1 MNKLFSKIVS
11 ALTAATMTLFASSG
25 SLQTF
30 VNEINVHA
38 TETEVILGD
47 VNDDDKVDV
56 FDLCLMKQELIE
68 PGTTSIDTDAADV
81 NADGVVDVKDVVEV
95 QQFLLVERDSFN
107 GSMRNKI
114 APPDTSIVTSNQPI
128 ETSLTAQMA
137 EKTKELGNAVNVYN
151 YLYNNMRSEF
161 YYGSRKGAIG
171 TFEQGGGNDADLSS
185 LLIAMLRY
193 LGYDANYVTDIVGF
207 SAEQLMKWTSTDSI
221 EASTKI
227 YACQGRENTT
237 YEHEGVT
244 YYFCDY
250 TYVQVVDAGTTY
262 YLDVCF
268 KEYET
273 QKNSIQTL
281 VSGTST
287 SDIEQILN
295 KTDLNYLDSISDTA
309 YNNALTNLEGQNYTF
324 FSKKPIQKNVTKL
337 PTTSPHLFNIEPTAA
352 ATLDDS
358 RSDIIEIGFNNSN
371 KKTYHA
377 SDLYKKSIIVE
388 YVVSDDTKELHEWV
402 DFDASSIFNLPP
414 YALGQALSVAPVV
427 KIDGQAVLTGPAIDF
442 EEKQTLYINS
452 KTGGK
457 VETYVEELSPGELC
471 CIVFDIGTISPNELS
486 EAYSK
491 SVDQTSDANQ
501 KYQLNEKT
509 DASKVNEKNV
519 YNANYLGSILRLT
532 GVMYFSQLDIY
543 TQTLAENN
551 NINCEDTV
559 KIGVFGF
566 KPDVYP
572 SKVQVAGE
580 PYGIDKNGQF
590 LVDII
595 SNSVTTVSEV
605 SDSAQLR
612 AFNMERGYIS
622 SELESAILEQIVGV
636 ESLSTVQL
644 FKRAQEN
651 GINIV
656 SLSKDTTKKV
666 SDLKISADDAAR
678 LQAEIDAGNTII
690 TMEQSITVGNWIG
703 IGYIV
708 EIADQSA
715 QTFMISGNMNGGVCS
730 SSVSVAAIIGIAI
743 DEIWIVETVG
753 LFIATLSPM
762 TSLAFAPVVTLVLC
776 IIAIEFMVFDIIET
790 IANNYDY
797 YMNGNEEAGTQV
809 KINAAINVI
818 TFGVTKIGGAIISQA
833 KNASNCAKYG
843 KNVINGLKNSGF
855 TTAEV
860 NAQIS
865 KFSKLGLS
873 QSTIKTLL
881 KNPKCMF
888 LGDDILSFL
897 GKQGG
902 NQRLLAELV
911 LNNGDDFTK
920 ALMKTEVLDDF
931 CNTVWK
937 YGSGTAKVLMY
948 GDETFSSFSSML
960 KNCPEQSDGIIR
972 HTITFG
978 KEYLDEAN
986 LYYSKNGATGIE
998 TLIRRLDA
1006 STMSKLAEC
1015 SDQAFK
1021 QSIEL
1026 YKSKLPAWAQ
1036 TSGNFAYA
1044 KANIEGVSKTDYFAH
1059 SAINTEI
1066 PSVQGSGIS
1075 IQPEH
1080 DIFNA
1085 LNVNSSN
1092 VINGENAFS
1101 RTVDTEYKIFTDIA
1115 NSIPNRTV
1123 SGTVVIYTELKPC
1136 VSCDTVI
1143 SQFSEMYPNVKITIL
1158 YNTEYW

>member
-11 ALTAATMTLFASSG
+11 AVTAAAMTLFASSG

-30 VNEINVHA
+30 VNEIDAHA
-38 TETEVILGD
+38 AETDVILGD
-47 VNDDDKVDV
+47 VDGDVKVNAL
-56 FDLCLMKQELIE
+56 DLCLMKRELLK
-68 PGTTSIDTDAADV
+68 PGTTSINMEAADV
-81 NADGVVDVKDVVEV
+81 NADGVVDIKDVIEV
-95 QQFLLVERDSFN
+95 QQFLLVERDNFT
-107 GSMRNKI
+107 GSTRKNI
-114 APPDTSIVTSNQPI
+114 EPPNTSIVTTNQPV

-137 EKTKELGNAVNVYN
+137 DKTKELGNAVNVYN

-193 LGYDANYVTDIVGF
+193 LGYDANYVTDIVGL
-207 SAEQLMKWTSTDSI
+207 SADQLMKWTNTNSI
-221 EASTKI
+221 EAATKI

-250 TYVQVVDAGTTY
+250 TYVQVVDAGSTY

-287 SDIEQILN
+287 SDIERILQ

-309 YNNALTNLEGQNYTF
+309 FNKALTDLEGQNYTF

-337 PTTSPHLFNIEPTAA
+337 PTTSPHLFNIEPTVVT
-352 ATLDDS
+352 TLDDN

-371 KKTYHA
+371 KKSYHA
-377 SDLYKKSIIVE
+377 SELYKKSVTVE

-427 KIDGQAVLTGPAIDF
+427 KVDGKAVLTGPAINF

-457 VETYVEELSPGELC
+457 SETFEEEVSPGELC
-471 CIVFDIGTISPNELS
+471 CIVFDVGTISPNELS

-491 SVDQTSDANQ
+491 SADQTSSTNQ

-519 YNANYLGSILRLT
+519 YNADYLGGILRLT

-551 NINCEDTV
+551 NVNCEDTV

-566 KPDVYP
+566 KPGVYP

-590 LVDII
+590 LVDIV
-595 SNSVTTVSEV
+595 SNSVSTVSEV

-622 SELESAILEQIVGV
+622 SELESAILEQIVRV

-644 FKRAQEN
+644 FKHAQEK

-678 LQAEIDAGNTII
+678 LQEEINAGNTII
-690 TMEQSITVGNWIG
+690 TMEQSITVGNWTG

-708 EIADQSA
+708 ETADQSA

-743 DEIWIVETVG
+743 DEIWLVETVG
-753 LFIATLSPM
+753 LLITTLSAM
-762 TSLAFAPVVTLVLC
+762 TSLAFLPVVTVVLC
-776 IIAIEFMVFDIIET
+776 VIAIEFMVFDIIEM

-843 KNVINGLKNSGF
+843 KNVINGLKSSGF
-855 TTAEV
+855 TTSEI

-865 KFSKLGLS
+865 KLSKLGCS
-873 QSTIKTLL
+873 QSTIETLL
-881 KNPKCMF
+881 KTPKCMF
-888 LGDDILSFL
+888 LGDDVLSFL

-920 ALMKTEVLDDF
+920 ALLNSNNLDDF
-931 CNTVWK
+931 CNIIWKNGSGYARIFGTYADDSIACVKNYGDDAIAAINK
-937 YGSGTAKVLMY
+937 YGDDAINAFDLYGDDAAKGFKSGLTPDEIAQAQTFVQSKPSSAKLGENIIASGRAKPSYDCAAHHIIAGSSKKAADARAILQKYSIDINCAENGVFLPTDKSILSGTYHPSMHTNVYYEEVNNLMSGVQSREEALEMLNY
-948 GDETFSSFSSML
+948 IRECLEQGTF
-960 KNCPEQSDGIIR
+960 
-972 HTITFG
+972 
-978 KEYLDEAN
+978 
-986 LYYSKNGATGIE
+986 
-998 TLIRRLDA
+998 
-1006 STMSKLAEC
+1006 
-1015 SDQAFK
+1015 
-1021 QSIEL
+1021 
-1026 YKSKLPAWAQ
+1026 
-1036 TSGNFAYA
+1036 
-1044 KANIEGVSKTDYFAH
+1044 
-1059 SAINTEI
+1059 
-1066 PSVQGSGIS
+1066 
-1075 IQPEH
+1075 
-1080 DIFNA
+1080 
-1085 LNVNSSN
+1085 
-1092 VINGENAFS
+1092 
-1101 RTVDTEYKIFTDIA
+1101 
-1115 NSIPNRTV
+1115 PN
-1123 SGTVVIYTELKPC
+1123 
-1136 VSCDTVI
+1136 
-1143 SQFSEMYPNVKITIL
+1143 
-1158 YNTEYW
+1158 

>member
-11 ALTAATMTLFASSG
+11 AVTAAAMTLFVSSS

-30 VNEINVHA
+30 VNEIDA
-38 TETEVILGD
+38 YAADTDVILGD
-47 VNDDDKVDV
+47 VNDDDRVDV
-56 FDLCLMKQELIE
+56 FDLCLMKRVLIE
-68 PGTTSIDTDAADV
+68 PGTTTIDKTAADV
-81 NADGVVDVKDVVEV
+81 NADGVVDVKDVIEV
-95 QQFLLVERDSFN
+95 QQFLLVERDSFT

-114 APPDTSIVTSNQPI
+114 APPDTSIVTTNQPV
-128 ETSLTAQMA
+128 ETSMTAQMA
-137 EKTKELGNAVNVYN
+137 DITKELGNAVNVYN

-171 TFEQGGGNDADLSS
+171 TFEQGGGNDTDLSS

-207 SAEQLMKWTSTDSI
+207 SAEQLMKWTCTDSI
-221 EASTKI
+221 EAATKV

-237 YEHEGVT
+237 YEHDGVT

-250 TYVQVVDAGTTY
+250 TYVQVMDAGTTY

-281 VSGTST
+281 VSETGT
-287 SDIEQILN
+287 SDIERILN
-295 KTDLNYLDSISDTA
+295 KTDLNHLDSISDTA
-309 YNNALTNLEGQNYTF
+309 FNNALTNLEGQNYTF
-324 FSKKPIQKNVTKL
+324 FSKKPIQKNITKL
-337 PTTSPHLFNIEPTAA
+337 PTTSPHLFNVEPSVAVS
-352 ATLDDS
+352 LDDN
-358 RSDIIEIGFNNSN
+358 RSDIIEIGFNNSS

-377 SDLYKKSIIVE
+377 SELYKKSVTVE

-414 YALGQALSVAPVV
+414 YALGQALSVTPVV
-427 KIDGQAVLTGPAIDF
+427 KIDGQTVLTGPAIDF

-457 VETYVEELSPGELC
+457 VETYEEELSPGELC
-471 CIVFDIGTISPNELS
+471 CIVFDVGTISPNELS
-486 EAYSK
+486 ESYSK
-491 SVDQTSDANQ
+491 SADQTSVANQ

-551 NINCEDTV
+551 NVNCEDTV
-559 KIGVFGF
+559 KIGIFGF
-566 KPDVYP
+566 KPGVYP

-590 LVDII
+590 LVDIV
-595 SNSVTTVSEV
+595 SNSVSTVSEV

-622 SELESAILEQIVGV
+622 SELESAILEQIVGI

-651 GINIV
+651 AINIV
-656 SLSKDTTKKV
+656 SLSKNTTKKV

-678 LQAEIDAGNTII
+678 LQEEIDAGNTII
-690 TMEQSITVGNWIG
+690 TMEQSITVGNWTG

-708 EIADQSA
+708 ETADQSA

-743 DEIWIVETVG
+743 DEIWLVETVG
-753 LFIATLSPM
+753 LLIATLSAM
-762 TSLAFAPVVTLVLC
+762 TSLAFMPVVTVVLC
-776 IIAIEFMVFDIIET
+776 VIAIEFLVFDIIET

-797 YMNGNEEAGTQV
+797 YMNGNEETGTQV

-843 KNVINGLKNSGF
+843 KNVITGLKNSGF

-865 KFSKLGLS
+865 KFSKLGCS
-873 QSTIKTLL
+873 QTTIETLL

-888 LGDDILSFL
+888 LGDDVLSFL

-911 LNNGDDFTK
+911 IGNGDDFTK
-920 ALMKTEVLDDF
+920 ALMKTGVLDDF
-931 CNTVWK
+931 CNLAWK
-937 YGSGTAKVLMY
+937 YGGESAKVLICGDDAISFVSKYENASDIIKCFKSGNVSGIGNLEKSSVSTVYTFATDKMGKTY
-948 GDETFSSFSSML
+948 AAGSCNYKYNPSITVPEGYFDDFAQYTGSNYYYEKYNQLLEKDFISKMDVSTSVKKELYKLSDALDETRRLAKNSGKFNYGELYQLGYDEYSFMENWSVS
-960 KNCPEQSDGIIR
+960 NCGEVWSAREAILNGATFDELTYQSVYSKSGKALEMCENCQ
-972 HTITFG
+972 HTFG
-978 KEYLDEAN
+978 K
-986 LYYSKNGATGIE
+986 
-998 TLIRRLDA
+998 
-1006 STMSKLAEC
+1006 
-1015 SDQAFK
+1015 
-1021 QSIEL
+1021 
-1026 YKSKLPAWAQ
+1026 
-1036 TSGNFAYA
+1036 
-1044 KANIEGVSKTDYFAH
+1044 
-1059 SAINTEI
+1059 
-1066 PSVQGSGIS
+1066 
-1075 IQPEH
+1075 
-1080 DIFNA
+1080 
-1085 LNVNSSN
+1085 
-1092 VINGENAFS
+1092 
-1101 RTVDTEYKIFTDIA
+1101 
-1115 NSIPNRTV
+1115 
-1123 SGTVVIYTELKPC
+1123 
-1136 VSCDTVI
+1136 
-1143 SQFSEMYPNVKITIL
+1143 
-1158 YNTEYW
+1158 

>member
-30 VNEINVHA
+30 VNEIDVHA
-38 TETEVILGD
+38 AETEVILGD
-47 VNDDDKVDV
+47 VNDDNRVDV

-68 PGTTSIDTDAADV
+68 SGTTSIDKVAADV

-171 TFEQGGGNDADLSS
+171 TFEQGGGNDADQSS

-221 EASTKI
+221 EAATKI

-309 YNNALTNLEGQNYTF
+309 YNNALTNIEGQNYTF
-324 FSKKPIQKNVTKL
+324 FSKKPVQKSVTKL
-337 PTTSPHLFNIEPTAA
+337 PTTSPHLFNVEPTVTT
-352 ATLDDS
+352 TLDDS
-358 RSDIIEIGFNNSN
+358 RSDIIEIGFNNNS

-377 SDLYKKSIIVE
+377 SELYKKSVTVE

-414 YALGQALSVAPVV
+414 YTLGQALSVAPVV
-427 KIDGQAVLTGPAIDF
+427 KIDGQTVLTGPAIDF

-457 VETYVEELSPGELC
+457 VETYEEELSPGELC
-471 CIVFDIGTISPNELS
+471 CIVFDVGTISPNELS

-491 SVDQTSDANQ
+491 SANQ
-501 KYQLNEKT
+501 TASVNKKYQLNEKT

-566 KPDVYP
+566 KPGVYP

-590 LVDII
+590 LVDIV
-595 SNSVTTVSEV
+595 SNSVSTVSEV

-644 FKRAQEN
+644 FKHAQEKA
-651 GINIV
+651 INIV

-666 SDLKISADDAAR
+666 SDLKISTDDAVR
-678 LQAEIDAGNTII
+678 LQEEIDAGNTII
-690 TMEQSITVGNWIG
+690 TMEQNVTVGDWTG

-708 EIADQSA
+708 ETADKAS
-715 QTFMISGNMNGGVCS
+715 QTFMISGEMNGGVCS

-743 DEIWIVETVG
+743 DEIWLVETVG
-753 LFIATLSPM
+753 LLITTLSAM
-762 TSLAFAPVVTLVLC
+762 TSLAFLPVVTVVLC
-776 IIAIEFMVFDIIET
+776 VIAIEFMVFDILEM

-833 KNASNCAKYG
+833 KNAINCAKYG

-855 TTAEV
+855 TTAEI

-865 KFSKLGLS
+865 KFSRLGFS
-873 QSTIKTLL
+873 QSTIETLL

-911 LNNGDDFTK
+911 IGNGDDFTK
-920 ALMKTEVLDDF
+920 ALMKTGALDDF
-931 CNTVWK
+931 CNLAWK
-937 YGSGTAKVLMY
+937 YGSGVAKILPC
-948 GDETFSSFSSML
+948 GDEIVKAVGTMDEASVRNYLQML
-960 KNCPEQSDGIIR
+960 KNIDLHRPNATLNELYSLYSAAAGTSCRALNGVGNVSDDVIRQNVQSFRTSLGKRAKQSNVGYAQISIDGVS
-972 HTITFG
+972 
-978 KEYLDEAN
+978 DE
-986 LYYSKNGATGIE
+986 LYAFAYFDSLEEASKYGATID
-998 TLIRRLDA
+998 TA
-1006 STMSKLAEC
+1006 KYPMAW
-1015 SDQAFK
+1015 
-1021 QSIEL
+1021 
-1026 YKSKLPAWAQ
+1026 LP
-1036 TSGNFAYA
+1036 
-1044 KANIEGVSKTDYFAH
+1044 E
-1059 SAINTEI
+1059 
-1066 PSVQGSGIS
+1066 
-1075 IQPEH
+1075 
-1080 DIFNA
+1080 
-1085 LNVNSSN
+1085 NSSFT
-1092 VINGENAFS
+1092 AFEVANEGQTDKYL
-1101 RTVDTEYKIFTDIA
+1101 RVVCTEYKILSEIDKQIGSNVLVNGKIVLFTEKECCESCSDVIA
-1115 NSIPNRTV
+1115 
-1123 SGTVVIYTELKPC
+1123 
-1136 VSCDTVI
+1136 
-1143 SQFSEMYPNVKITIL
+1143 QFIAKHPNVQIEIIHNNGQL
-1158 YNTEYW
+1158 LIGG

>member
-11 ALTAATMTLFASSG
+11 AVTAAAMTLFASSG

-30 VNEINVHA
+30 VNEIDAHA
-38 TETEVILGD
+38 AETDVILGD
-47 VNDDDKVDV
+47 VDGDVKVNA
-56 FDLCLMKQELIE
+56 FDLCLMKRELLK
-68 PGTTSIDTDAADV
+68 PGTTSINMEAADV
-81 NADGVVDVKDVVEV
+81 NADGVVDIKDVIEV
-95 QQFLLVERDSFN
+95 QQFLLVERDNFT
-107 GSMRNKI
+107 GSTRKNI
-114 APPDTSIVTSNQPI
+114 EPPNTSIVTTNQPV

-137 EKTKELGNAVNVYN
+137 DKTKELGNAVNVYN

-207 SAEQLMKWTSTDSI
+207 SADQLMKWTNTNSI
-221 EASTKI
+221 EAATKI

-250 TYVQVVDAGTTY
+250 TYVQVVDAGSTY

-287 SDIEQILN
+287 SDIERILQ

-309 YNNALTNLEGQNYTF
+309 FNKALTDLEGQNYTF

-337 PTTSPHLFNIEPTAA
+337 PTTSPHLFNIEPTVVT
-352 ATLDDS
+352 TLDDN

-371 KKTYHA
+371 KKSYHA
-377 SDLYKKSIIVE
+377 SELYKKSVTVE
-388 YVVSDDTKELHEWV
+388 YVVSDNTKELHEWV

-414 YALGQALSVAPVV
+414 YAHGQALSVAPVV
-427 KIDGQAVLTGPAIDF
+427 KVDGKAVLTGPAINF

-457 VETYVEELSPGELC
+457 SETFEEEVSPGELC
-471 CIVFDIGTISPNELS
+471 CIVFDVGTISPNELS

-491 SVDQTSDANQ
+491 SADQTSSTNK

-519 YNANYLGSILRLT
+519 YNADYLGGILRLT

-551 NINCEDTV
+551 NVNCEDTV

-566 KPDVYP
+566 KPSVYP

-580 PYGIDKNGQF
+580 PYGIEKNGQF
-590 LVDII
+590 LVDIV
-595 SNSVTTVSEV
+595 SNSVSTVSEV

-612 AFNMERGYIS
+612 AFIMERGYIS

-644 FKRAQEN
+644 FKHAQEK

-656 SLSKDTTKKV
+656 SLSKNTTKKV

-690 TMEQSITVGNWIG
+690 TMEQNITVGDWTG

-708 EIADQSA
+708 ETVDQSA
-715 QTFMISGNMNGGVCS
+715 PTFIISGNMNGGVCS

-743 DEIWIVETVG
+743 DEIWLVETVG
-753 LFIATLSPM
+753 LLIATLSAM
-762 TSLAFAPVVTLVLC
+762 TSLAFMPVVTVIVC
-776 IIAIEFMVFDIIET
+776 VIAIEFMVFDIIET

-843 KNVINGLKNSGF
+843 KNVINGLKSNGF

-865 KFSKLGLS
+865 KFSKLGCS
-873 QSTIKTLL
+873 QSTIQTLL
-881 KNPKCMF
+881 NNPKCMF
-888 LGDDILSFL
+888 LGDDVLSFL

-911 LNNGDDFTK
+911 IGNGDDFTK
-920 ALMKTEVLDDF
+920 ALMKTGALDDF
-931 CNTVWK
+931 CNLAWK
-937 YGSGTAKVLMY
+937 YGNGVAKILPCGDDVVKLVGNMDEASVRNYLQTLKNIDLHRPNASLTELYSLYSAAAGTSCRALKEAGNANDDIIRQNVQEFRKSLGKRAKQSNVGY
-948 GDETFSSFSSML
+948 AQISVDGVSDELYAFAYFDSMEEAVSEGAKIDTTKYPMAWLPENSSFTAFEVA
-960 KNCPEQSDGIIR
+960 NDGQ
-972 HTITFG
+972 TE
-978 KEYLDEAN
+978 KYL
-986 LYYSKNGATGIE
+986 
-998 TLIRRLDA
+998 RVV
-1006 STMSKLAEC
+1006 C
-1015 SDQAFK
+1015 
-1021 QSIEL
+1021 
-1026 YKSKLPAWAQ
+1026 
-1036 TSGNFAYA
+1036 
-1044 KANIEGVSKTDYFAH
+1044 
-1059 SAINTEI
+1059 
-1066 PSVQGSGIS
+1066 
-1075 IQPEH
+1075 
-1080 DIFNA
+1080 
-1085 LNVNSSN
+1085 
-1092 VINGENAFS
+1092 
-1101 RTVDTEYKIFTDIA
+1101 TEYKILSEIDKQIGSNVLVNGKIVIFTEKECCESCSDVIA
-1115 NSIPNRTV
+1115 
-1123 SGTVVIYTELKPC
+1123 
-1136 VSCDTVI
+1136 
-1143 SQFSEMYPNVKITIL
+1143 QFIAKHPNVQIEIIHNNGARLT
-1158 YNTEYW
+1158 

>member
-11 ALTAATMTLFASSG
+11 AVTAAAMTLFVSSG

-30 VNEINVHA
+30 VNEIDAHA
-38 TETEVILGD
+38 AETDVILGD
-47 VNDDDKVDV
+47 VNNDDRVDV
-56 FDLCLMKQELIE
+56 FDLCLIKQKIIN
-68 PGTTSIDTDAADV
+68 PGTTSINLTAADV
-81 NADGVVDVKDVVEV
+81 NADGVLDIKDVREV
-95 QQFLLVERDSFN
+95 QQFLLVERDSFT
-107 GSMRNKI
+107 GSMRKDI
-114 APPDTSIVTSNQPI
+114 EPPDTSIVTKNQPI
-128 ETSLTAQMA
+128 ETAMTAQMA
-137 EKTKELGNAVNVYN
+137 EKANELGTAVNVYN

-171 TFEQGGGNDADLSS
+171 TFEQGGGNDSDLSS

-207 SAEQLMKWTSTDSI
+207 SADQLMKWTNTDSI
-221 EASTKI
+221 EAATKI

-237 YEHEGVT
+237 YEYEGVT

-273 QKNSIQTL
+273 QKSSIQNL
-281 VSGTST
+281 VSGTSI
-287 SDIEQILN
+287 SDIERILQ

-309 YNNALTNLEGQNYTF
+309 FNNALTNLEGQNYTF
-324 FSKKPIQKNVTKL
+324 FSKKPVQKNVTKL
-337 PTTSPHLFNIEPTAA
+337 PTTSPHLFNIEPTMVT
-352 ATLDDS
+352 TLDDN

-371 KKTYHA
+371 KKSYHA
-377 SDLYKKSIIVE
+377 SELYKKNVTVE
-388 YVVSDDTKELHEWV
+388 YVVSDDTEELHEWV

-414 YALGQALSVAPVV
+414 YALGQALSVAPVI
-427 KIDGQAVLTGPAIDF
+427 KIDGQAVLTGPSIDF

-457 VETYVEELSPGELC
+457 VETYEEELSPGELC
-471 CIVFDIGTISPNELS
+471 CIVFDVGTISPNELS

-491 SVDQTSDANQ
+491 SANQTSSANQ
-501 KYQLNEKT
+501 KYQLNEKN

-543 TQTLAENN
+543 TQTLAEKND
-551 NINCEDTV
+551 INCEDTV

-566 KPDVYP
+566 KPGVYP

-590 LVDII
+590 LVDIV
-595 SNSVTTVSEV
+595 SNSVSTVSEV
-605 SDSAQLR
+605 SDGAQLR

-644 FKRAQEN
+644 FKHAQEK

-656 SLSKDTTKKV
+656 SLSKDTTKKL

-690 TMEQSITVGNWIG
+690 TMEQSITVGDWTG

-708 EIADQSA
+708 ETADQSA

-730 SSVSVAAIIGIAI
+730 SSVSIAAIIGIAI
-743 DEIWIVETVG
+743 DEIWLVETVG
-753 LFIATLSPM
+753 LLITTLSAM
-762 TSLAFAPVVTLVLC
+762 TSLAFLPVVTVVLC
-776 IIAIEFMVFDIIET
+776 VIAIEFMVFDIIET

-818 TFGVTKIGGAIISQA
+818 TFGVTKIGGAIISQT

-843 KNVINGLKNSGF
+843 KNVINGLKSSGF

-865 KFSKLGLS
+865 KFSKLGCS
-873 QSTIKTLL
+873 QSTIETLL

-888 LGDDILSFL
+888 LGDDVLSFL

-911 LNNGDDFTK
+911 LGNGDDFTK
-920 ALMKTEVLDDF
+920 ALMKTGVLDDF
-931 CNTVWK
+931 CNLAWK
-937 YGSGTAKVLMY
+937 CGDPAAKIFVYNEGLVPKANKLIAEY
-948 GDETFSSFSSML
+948 GDDFSKEIVEYFT
-960 KNCPEQSDGIIR
+960 KNNE
-972 HTITFG
+972 
-978 KEYLDEAN
+978 K
-986 LYYSKNGATGIE
+986 GAEI
-998 TLIRRLDA
+998 LIRRAA
-1006 STMSKLAEC
+1006 SVKFTPLSEYA
-1015 SDQAFK
+1015 DDVFK
-1021 QSIEL
+1021 NSIETT
-1026 YKSKLPAWAQ
+1026 KTKLPSWAQ
-1036 TSGNFAYA
+1036 KQPNYAYA
-1044 KANIEGVSKTDYFAH
+1044 SVDISGMNKKELFAH
-1059 SAINTEI
+1059 SAIQDESTVSSIGTGITYKPQSSPFNYYNVDGNNIINT
-1066 PSVQGSGIS
+1066 
-1075 IQPEH
+1075 
-1080 DIFNA
+1080 DNWA
-1085 LNVNSSN
+1085 
-1092 VINGENAFS
+1092 
-1101 RTVDTEYKIFTDIA
+1101 RDVDAEYKILTEISNMLGSDYNATGKI
-1115 NSIPNRTV
+1115 V
-1123 SGTVVIYTELKPC
+1123 LYTEKIPC
-1136 VSCDTVI
+1136 ISCENVI
-1143 SQFSEMYPNVKITIL
+1143 AEFNETYPNIELVVV
-1158 YNTEYW
+1158 YGG

>member
-11 ALTAATMTLFASSG
+11 AVTAAAMTLFVSSG

-30 VNEINVHA
+30 VNEIDAHA
-38 TETEVILGD
+38 AETDVILGD
-47 VNDDDKVDV
+47 VNDDDRVDV
-56 FDLCLMKQELIE
+56 FDLCLIKQELSSS
-68 PGTTSIDTDAADV
+68 GSASINKVAADV
-81 NADGVVDVKDVVEV
+81 NADGVVDVKDAIEV
-95 QQFLLVERDSFN
+95 QQFLLVERDSFT
-107 GSMRNKI
+107 GSMRKNI
-114 APPDTSIVTSNQPI
+114 TPPDTSIATTNQPI
-128 ETSLTAQMA
+128 ETSLTKQMVDKA
-137 EKTKELGNAVNVYN
+137 NELGTAVNVYN

-207 SAEQLMKWTSTDSI
+207 SADQLMKWTNTDSI
-221 EASTKI
+221 EAATKI

-273 QKNSIQTL
+273 QKSSIQNL

-287 SDIEQILN
+287 SDIERILQ
-295 KTDLNYLDSISDTA
+295 KTDLNYLDTISDTA
-309 YNNALTNLEGQNYTF
+309 FNNALTNLEGQNYTF

-337 PTTSPHLFNIEPTAA
+337 PTTSPHLFNIEPTVVT
-352 ATLDDS
+352 TLDDN

-371 KKTYHA
+371 KKSYHA
-377 SDLYKKSIIVE
+377 SELYKKSVTVE

-427 KIDGQAVLTGPAIDF
+427 KVDGKAVLTGPAINF

-457 VETYVEELSPGELC
+457 SETFEEELSPGELC
-471 CIVFDIGTISPNELS
+471 CIVFDVGTISPNELS

-491 SVDQTSDANQ
+491 SADQTSSTNQ

-519 YNANYLGSILRLT
+519 YNADYLGGILRLT

-551 NINCEDTV
+551 NVNCEDTV

-566 KPDVYP
+566 KPSVYP

-580 PYGIDKNGQF
+580 PYGIEKNGQF
-590 LVDII
+590 FVDIV
-595 SNSVTTVSEV
+595 SNSVSTVSEV

-644 FKRAQEN
+644 FKHAQEK

-656 SLSKDTTKKV
+656 SLSKNTTKKV

-678 LQAEIDAGNTII
+678 LQAEIDTGNTII
-690 TMEQSITVGNWIG
+690 TMEQSITVGDWTG

-708 EIADQSA
+708 ETADQSA

-743 DEIWIVETVG
+743 DEIWLVETVG
-753 LFIATLSPM
+753 FLIATLSAM
-762 TSLAFAPVVTLVLC
+762 TSLAFMPVVTVVLC
-776 IIAIEFMVFDIIET
+776 VIAIEFMVFDIIET

-833 KNASNCAKYG
+833 KNATNCAKYG
-843 KNVINGLKNSGF
+843 KNVINGLKSSGF

-865 KFSKLGLS
+865 KFSKLGCS
-873 QSTIKTLL
+873 QSTIETLL

-888 LGDDILSFL
+888 LGDDVLSFL

-911 LNNGDDFTK
+911 IGNGDDFTK
-920 ALMKTEVLDDF
+920 ALMKTGALDDF
-931 CNTVWK
+931 CNLAWK
-937 YGSGTAKVLMY
+937 YGNGVAKILPCGDDVVKLVGNMDEASVRNYLQTLKNIDLHRPNASLTELYSLYSAAAGTSCRALKEAGNANDDIIRQNVQEFRKSLGKRAKQSNVGY
-948 GDETFSSFSSML
+948 AQISVDGVSDELYAFAYFDSMEEAVSEGAKIDTTKYPMAWLPENSSFTAFEVA
-960 KNCPEQSDGIIR
+960 NDGQ
-972 HTITFG
+972 TE
-978 KEYLDEAN
+978 KYL
-986 LYYSKNGATGIE
+986 
-998 TLIRRLDA
+998 RVV
-1006 STMSKLAEC
+1006 C
-1015 SDQAFK
+1015 
-1021 QSIEL
+1021 
-1026 YKSKLPAWAQ
+1026 
-1036 TSGNFAYA
+1036 
-1044 KANIEGVSKTDYFAH
+1044 
-1059 SAINTEI
+1059 
-1066 PSVQGSGIS
+1066 
-1075 IQPEH
+1075 
-1080 DIFNA
+1080 
-1085 LNVNSSN
+1085 
-1092 VINGENAFS
+1092 
-1101 RTVDTEYKIFTDIA
+1101 TEYKILSEIDKQIGSNVLVNGKIVIFTEKECCESCSDVIA
-1115 NSIPNRTV
+1115 
-1123 SGTVVIYTELKPC
+1123 
-1136 VSCDTVI
+1136 
-1143 SQFSEMYPNVKITIL
+1143 QFIAKHPNVQIEIIHNNGARLT
-1158 YNTEYW
+1158 

>member
-11 ALTAATMTLFASSG
+11 ALTAATMTLFVSSG

-30 VNEINVHA
+30 VNEIEAHA
-38 TETEVILGD
+38 AETNVILGD
-47 VNDDDKVDV
+47 VNDDERVDV
-56 FDLCLMKQELIE
+56 FDLCLMKRELLN
-68 PGTTSIDTDAADV
+68 PGTTSIKMAAADV
-81 NADGVVDVKDVVEV
+81 NADGVVDVKDVIEV
-95 QQFLLVERDSFN
+95 QQFLLVERDTFT
-107 GSMRNKI
+107 GSTRKNI
-114 APPDTSIVTSNQPI
+114 EPPDTSIVTTNQPV

-137 EKTKELGNAVNVYN
+137 DKTKELGNAVNVYN

-207 SAEQLMKWTSTDSI
+207 SADQLMKWTNTDSI
-221 EASTKI
+221 EAATKI

-237 YEHEGVT
+237 YEYEGVT

-273 QKNSIQTL
+273 QKSSIQNL

-287 SDIEQILN
+287 SDIERILQ
-295 KTDLNYLDSISDTA
+295 KTDLNYLDTISDTA
-309 YNNALTNLEGQNYTF
+309 FNNALTNLEGQNYTF

-337 PTTSPHLFNIEPTAA
+337 PTTSPHLFNIEPTMVT
-352 ATLDDS
+352 TLDDN

-371 KKTYHA
+371 KKSYHA
-377 SDLYKKSIIVE
+377 SELYKKSVTVE

-427 KIDGQAVLTGPAIDF
+427 KVDGKAVLTGPAINF

-457 VETYVEELSPGELC
+457 SETFEEELSPGELC
-471 CIVFDIGTISPNELS
+471 CIVFDVGTISPNELS

-491 SVDQTSDANQ
+491 SADQTSSTNQ

-519 YNANYLGSILRLT
+519 YNADYLGGILRLT

-551 NINCEDTV
+551 NVNCEDTV

-566 KPDVYP
+566 KPSVYP

-580 PYGIDKNGQF
+580 PYGIEKNGQF
-590 LVDII
+590 LVDIV
-595 SNSVTTVSEV
+595 SNSVSTVSEV

-644 FKRAQEN
+644 FKHAQEK

-656 SLSKDTTKKV
+656 SLSKNTTKKV

-678 LQAEIDAGNTII
+678 LQAEIDTGNTII
-690 TMEQSITVGNWIG
+690 TMEQSITVGDWTG

-708 EIADQSA
+708 ETADQSA

-743 DEIWIVETVG
+743 DEIWLVETVG
-753 LFIATLSPM
+753 LLIATLSAM
-762 TSLAFAPVVTLVLC
+762 TSLAFMPVVTVVLC
-776 IIAIEFMVFDIIET
+776 VIAIEFMVFDIIET

-833 KNASNCAKYG
+833 KNATNCAKYG
-843 KNVINGLKNSGF
+843 KNVINGLKSSGF

-865 KFSKLGLS
+865 KFSKLGCS
-873 QSTIKTLL
+873 QSTIETLL

-888 LGDDILSFL
+888 LGDDVLSFL

-911 LNNGDDFTK
+911 IGNGDDFTK
-920 ALMKTEVLDDF
+920 ALLNSNYLDDF
-931 CNTVWK
+931 CNIIWKNGSGYARIFGTYADDSIACVKNYGDDAIAAINK
-937 YGSGTAKVLMY
+937 YGDDAINAFELYGDDAANGFKSGLTPDEIAQAQTFVQSKPSSAKLGENIIASGRAKPSYDCAAHHIVAGSSKKAADARAILQKYSIDINCAENGVFLPTDKSILSGTYHPSMHTNVYYEEVNNLMSGVQSREEALEMLNY
-948 GDETFSSFSSML
+948 IRECLEQGTF
-960 KNCPEQSDGIIR
+960 P
-972 HTITFG
+972 T
-978 KEYLDEAN
+978 
-986 LYYSKNGATGIE
+986 
-998 TLIRRLDA
+998 
-1006 STMSKLAEC
+1006 
-1015 SDQAFK
+1015 
-1021 QSIEL
+1021 
-1026 YKSKLPAWAQ
+1026 
-1036 TSGNFAYA
+1036 
-1044 KANIEGVSKTDYFAH
+1044 
-1059 SAINTEI
+1059 
-1066 PSVQGSGIS
+1066 
-1075 IQPEH
+1075 
-1080 DIFNA
+1080 
-1085 LNVNSSN
+1085 
-1092 VINGENAFS
+1092 
-1101 RTVDTEYKIFTDIA
+1101 
-1115 NSIPNRTV
+1115 
-1123 SGTVVIYTELKPC
+1123 
-1136 VSCDTVI
+1136 
-1143 SQFSEMYPNVKITIL
+1143 
-1158 YNTEYW
+1158 

>member
-1 MNKLFSKIVS
+1 MNNLFSKIVS
-11 ALTAATMTLFASSG
+11 AVTAAAMTLFASSG

-30 VNEINVHA
+30 VNEIDAHA
-38 TETEVILGD
+38 AETDVILGD
-47 VNDDDKVDV
+47 VDGDVKVNA
-56 FDLCLMKQELIE
+56 FDLCLMKRELLK
-68 PGTTSIDTDAADV
+68 PGTTSINMEAADV
-81 NADGVVDVKDVVEV
+81 NADGVVDIKDVIEV
-95 QQFLLVERDSFN
+95 QQFLLVERDNFT
-107 GSMRNKI
+107 GSTRKNI
-114 APPDTSIVTSNQPI
+114 EPPNTSIVTTNQPV

-137 EKTKELGNAVNVYN
+137 DKTKELGNAVNVYN

-207 SAEQLMKWTSTDSI
+207 SADQLMKWTNTNSI
-221 EASTKI
+221 EAATKI

-250 TYVQVVDAGTTY
+250 TYVQVVDAGSTY

-287 SDIEQILN
+287 SDIERILQ

-309 YNNALTNLEGQNYTF
+309 FNKALTDLEGQNYTF

-337 PTTSPHLFNIEPTAA
+337 PTTSPHLFNIEPTVVT
-352 ATLDDS
+352 TLDDN

-371 KKTYHA
+371 KKSYHA
-377 SDLYKKSIIVE
+377 SELYKKSVTVE
-388 YVVSDDTKELHEWV
+388 YVVSDDTEELHEWV

-414 YALGQALSVAPVV
+414 YAHGQALSVAPVV
-427 KIDGQAVLTGPAIDF
+427 KVDGKTVLTGPAINF

-457 VETYVEELSPGELC
+457 SETFEEEVSPGELC
-471 CIVFDIGTISPNELS
+471 CIVFDVGTISPNELS

-491 SVDQTSDANQ
+491 SADQTSSTNQ

-519 YNANYLGSILRLT
+519 YNADYLGGILRLT

-551 NINCEDTV
+551 NVNCEDTV

-566 KPDVYP
+566 KPSVYP

-580 PYGIDKNGQF
+580 PYGIEKNGQF
-590 LVDII
+590 LVDIV
-595 SNSVTTVSEV
+595 SNSVSTVSEV

-644 FKRAQEN
+644 FKHAQEK

-656 SLSKDTTKKV
+656 SLSKNTTKKI

-690 TMEQSITVGNWIG
+690 TMEQSITVGDWTG

-708 EIADQSA
+708 ETVDQSA
-715 QTFMISGNMNGGVCS
+715 PTFTISGNMNGGVCS

-743 DEIWIVETVG
+743 DEIWLVETVG
-753 LFIATLSPM
+753 LLIATLSAM
-762 TSLAFAPVVTLVLC
+762 TSLAFMPVVTVIVC
-776 IIAIEFMVFDIIET
+776 VIAIEFMVFDIIET

-843 KNVINGLKNSGF
+843 KNVINGLKSNGF

-865 KFSKLGLS
+865 KFSKLGCS
-873 QSTIKTLL
+873 QSTIQTLL
-881 KNPKCMF
+881 NNPKCMF
-888 LGDDILSFL
+888 LGDDVLSFL

-911 LNNGDDFTK
+911 IGNGDDFTK
-920 ALMKTEVLDDF
+920 AEHIILACIQMYIMKKL
-931 CNTVWK
+931 
-937 YGSGTAKVLMY
+937 
-948 GDETFSSFSSML
+948 
-960 KNCPEQSDGIIR
+960 
-972 HTITFG
+972 TI
-978 KEYLDEAN
+978 
-986 LYYSKNGATGIE
+986 
-998 TLIRRLDA
+998 
-1006 STMSKLAEC
+1006 
-1015 SDQAFK
+1015 
-1021 QSIEL
+1021 
-1026 YKSKLPAWAQ
+1026 
-1036 TSGNFAYA
+1036 
-1044 KANIEGVSKTDYFAH
+1044 
-1059 SAINTEI
+1059 
-1066 PSVQGSGIS
+1066 
-1075 IQPEH
+1075 
-1080 DIFNA
+1080 
-1085 LNVNSSN
+1085 
-1092 VINGENAFS
+1092 
-1101 RTVDTEYKIFTDIA
+1101 
-1115 NSIPNRTV
+1115 
-1123 SGTVVIYTELKPC
+1123 
-1136 VSCDTVI
+1136 
-1143 SQFSEMYPNVKITIL
+1143 
-1158 YNTEYW
+1158 

>member
-11 ALTAATMTLFASSG
+11 AVTAAAMTLFVSSS

-30 VNEINVHA
+30 VNEIDAHA
-38 TETEVILGD
+38 AETDVILGD
-47 VNDDDKVDV
+47 VNDDDRVDV
-56 FDLCLMKQELIE
+56 FDLCLMKRELVE
-68 PGTTSIDTDAADV
+68 PGTTSISKVAADV
-81 NADGVVDVKDVVEV
+81 NADGVVDVKDVIEV
-95 QQFLLVERDSFN
+95 QQFLLVERDSFT
-107 GSMRNKI
+107 GSMRKNI
-114 APPDTSIVTSNQPI
+114 TPPDTSIVTTNQPV
-128 ETSLTAQMA
+128 ETSMTAQMA
-137 EKTKELGNAVNVYN
+137 DKTKELGTAVNVYN

-207 SAEQLMKWTSTDSI
+207 SAEQLMKWTNTDSI
-221 EASTKI
+221 EAATKI
-227 YACQGRENTT
+227 YSCQGRDNTT
-237 YEHEGVT
+237 YDYEGTT

-250 TYVQVVDAGTTY
+250 TYVQVVDAGVTY
-262 YLDVCF
+262 NLDICF

-273 QKNSIQTL
+273 QKNSIQIL
-281 VSGTST
+281 GSGASA
-287 SDIEQILN
+287 SDVERILQ
-295 KTDLNYLDSISDTA
+295 KADLSYLDSISDSA
-309 YNNALTNLEGQNYTF
+309 YNNAMTNLDGQSYAF
-324 FSKKPIQKNVTKL
+324 SSKKIVQKNVTKL
-337 PTTSPHLFNIEPTAA
+337 PTESPHLFNVEPTV
-352 ATLDDS
+352 ATSLDDS
-358 RSDIIEIGFNNSN
+358 RSDIIEIGFNNST
-371 KKTYHA
+371 KKIYHT
-377 SDLYKKSIIVE
+377 SELYKKSVTVE

-414 YALGQALSVAPVV
+414 YALGQAVSVAPVI
-427 KIDGQAVLTGPAIDF
+427 KIDGQAVMTGPAIDF

-457 VETYVEELSPGELC
+457 VETYEEELSPGELC
-471 CIVFDIGTISPNELS
+471 CIVFDVGTISPNELS

-491 SVDQTSDANQ
+491 SADQTASANQ

-551 NINCEDTV
+551 SVNCEDTV

-566 KPDVYP
+566 KPGVYP
-572 SKVQVAGE
+572 SKVQIAGE

-590 LVDII
+590 LVDIV
-595 SNSVTTVSEV
+595 SNSVSTVSEV

-644 FKRAQEN
+644 FKHAQGK

-656 SLSKDTTKKV
+656 SLSKNSTKKV
-666 SDLKISADDAAR
+666 SDLKISTDDAAR
-678 LQAEIDAGNTII
+678 LQEEIDAGNTII
-690 TMEQSITVGNWIG
+690 TMEQSITVGNWTG

-708 EIADQSA
+708 ETADQSA

-743 DEIWIVETVG
+743 DEIWLVETVG
-753 LFIATLSPM
+753 LFIATLSAM
-762 TSLAFAPVVTLVLC
+762 TSLAFVPVVTLVLC
-776 IIAIEFMVFDIIET
+776 VIAIEFMVFDIIEM

-855 TTAEV
+855 TTAEI
-860 NAQIS
+860 NSQIS
-865 KFSKLGLS
+865 KLSKLGCS
-873 QSTIKTLL
+873 QSTIETLL

-888 LGDDILSFL
+888 LGDDILKVI
-897 GKQGG
+897 GETGG
-902 NQRLLAELV
+902 SQRLLAEFV
-911 LNNGDDFTK
+911 LRNGDDVAK
-920 ALMKTEVLDDF
+920 GVVALANKEGTIGIVNLFDEFGKTSQNLAKYGVTDSTIINKLQVDYVLAKSSSKIITEPVSTSSTTLRGIAGTPDPNDPRPIERQNEAAQLFADKGFDVEMLPDSPNGNGYGLLDDSCPDYLINGQAFDCYSPDKNTSVRNIWSTVKGKTETQARRIVINFDDSNKTLTELINQFHTWDIPTLDELF
-931 CNTVWK
+931 VVK
-937 YGSGTAKVLMY
+937 
-948 GDETFSSFSSML
+948 
-960 KNCPEQSDGIIR
+960 DGEIIR
-972 HTITFG
+972 
-978 KEYLDEAN
+978 
-986 LYYSKNGATGIE
+986 
-998 TLIRRLDA
+998 
-1006 STMSKLAEC
+1006 
-1015 SDQAFK
+1015 
-1021 QSIEL
+1021 
-1026 YKSKLPAWAQ
+1026 
-1036 TSGNFAYA
+1036 
-1044 KANIEGVSKTDYFAH
+1044 
-1059 SAINTEI
+1059 
-1066 PSVQGSGIS
+1066 
-1075 IQPEH
+1075 
-1080 DIFNA
+1080 
-1085 LNVNSSN
+1085 
-1092 VINGENAFS
+1092 VI
-1101 RTVDTEYKIFTDIA
+1101 
-1115 NSIPNRTV
+1115 
-1123 SGTVVIYTELKPC
+1123 LK
-1136 VSCDTVI
+1136 
-1143 SQFSEMYPNVKITIL
+1143 
-1158 YNTEYW
+1158 